1 MARHVGGVGG
11 EERVQRRGDRV
22 ARAAGERAGGHGRG
36 RRGCRGKKREREGG
50 GTEGE
55 KRGCKK
61 VDRKKKRTAFPPSPP
76 PYSQGRVVAA
86 EYPRFW
92 LVTAY
97 VPNSGEGLKR
107 LDYRV
112 GTWDA
117 ELASFISSLA
127 AAKPV
132 ILAGDLN
139 VARGDADIHNPKTNL
154 RSAGFTVEE
163 RDSFAARLLAPPA
176 SLTDP
181 WRDRHPDARG
191 YTYWSYRFGCRP
203 KNLGWR
209 IDYTLVSPELSD
221 SIHDAFQLPHVEGSD
236 HCPVG
241 IAIKGGAG
249 GEVEGE
255 GGEDKGE

>member
-1 MARHVGGVGG
+1 M
-11 EERVQRRGDRV
+11 
-22 ARAAGERAGGHGRG
+22 
-36 RRGCRGKKREREGG
+36 
-50 GTEGE
+50 
-55 KRGCKK
+55 
-61 VDRKKKRTAFPPSPP
+61 
-76 PYSQGRVVAA
+76 AA

-97 VPNSGEGLKR
+97 VPNAGEKLVR

-112 GTWDA
+112 GEWDA
-117 ELASFISSLA
+117 KLAAFLASLA
-127 AAKPV
+127 TTKPV

-139 VARGDADIHNPKTNL
+139 CARQEVDIHNPKTNL

-163 RDSFAARLLAPPA
+163 RESFAAKLLGDPA
-176 SLTDP
+176 RLTDP
-181 WRDRHPDARG
+181 WRERYPDARG

-209 IDYTLVSPELSD
+209 IDYVLTSPELKD

-241 IAIKGGAG
+241 IAIKGGV
-249 GEVEGE
+249 GEVEVEAGKE
-255 GGEDKGE
+255 ADKEADAKA